1 MVGRIAVACMIFLT
15 GCTGAEEMDP
25 SPTAE
30 APVPLDGRLTEA
42 GAGDGDVDVAAP
54 TGPDPDA
61 TSAPTPTGLTGGAG
75 VGPVGPEATTP
86 PGSHPPTLSDTC
98 PRADHPGITDTEILV
113 GVPRLSPTSEV
124 FSFLDANHHVHEYIE
139 AAIAAVNDEGGL
151 ACRELVPVWHEL
163 EEHPF
168 APSEEQAACAA
179 WTQDHHV
186 FAAVPIVDGPAQVLH
201 GCLDA
206 AGVLIVDVVGA
217 TPRDRQG
224 FAEVPH
230 LVTVNSPRHDRA
242 VREQVE
248 ALVHQGFLTSRSTIG
263 VVYYAHE
270 IHRRIVD
277 GILLPGLAAHGQS
290 AQTRAISTPRSMADM
305 PDRDREIANVA
316 LRFQLAGVDRV
327 LFVGGDGL
335 AAAFMIAAER
345 HQYRPRYGLTTMYL
359 PVVTLDEVP
368 RRQLAGARAIGWLP
382 DVDGWPVP
390 PTDTWPARSAC
401 LAFFEGEGFDL
412 HQPSDRQVALAT
424 CEAVGF
430 ILAAIAAVQGP
441 VSADAMLD
449 SILAL
454 GDSYASPTVGR
465 TRFGPDRRDGAE
477 HYRDVAWENDCPC
490 FEYTSQTRALR

>member
-1 MVGRIAVACMIFLT
+1 MAGRIAVVSTLLLAA
-15 GCTGAEEMDP
+15 CTGTEEADP
-25 SPTAE
+25 PAVADASG
-30 APVPLDGRLTEA
+30 PVDGETTGG
-42 GAGDGDVDVAAP
+42 GAIVDVPAPTTPGADAPAARSTAAP
-54 TGPDPDA
+54 TPA
-61 TSAPTPTGLTGGAG
+61 AG
-75 VGPVGPEATTP
+75 VVTPGESGSTRRGTDVATT
-86 PGSHPPTLSDTC
+86 GDDC
-98 PRADHPGITDTEILV
+98 PAADHPGITDTEVLV
-113 GVPRLSPTSEV
+113 GVPRLSQTSEV
-124 FSFLDANHHVHEYIE
+124 FEPLDNTQPVHEYFE
-139 AAIAAVNDEGGL
+139 VAIAAVNADGGV
-151 ACRELVPVWHEL
+151 ACRQLVPVWHEL

-186 FAAVPIVDGPAQVLH
+186 LAAVPVVDGPAQVLH

-206 AGVLIVDVVGA
+206 AGVLIVDVLGV
-217 TPRDRQG
+217 TVRDPQG

-248 ALVHQGFLTSRSTIG
+248 ALVRQGFLTSQDTIG
-263 VVYYAHE
+263 VVHYDHE
-270 IHRRIVD
+270 VDRRIVD
-277 GILLPGLAAHGQS
+277 GVLLPGLAAHGLS
-290 AQTRAISTPRSMADM
+290 AQTRAVGTPRSMADR
-305 PDRDREIANVA
+305 PDRDREAASVA

-335 AAAFMIAAER
+335 AAAFMMAAER
-345 HQYRPRYGLTTMYL
+345 HQYRPWYGLTTMYL

-368 RRQLAGARAIGWLP
+368 RRQFVGARAIGWLP
-382 DVDGWPVP
+382 DADGWPVP

-401 LAFFEGEGFDL
+401 LTFFEGEGFDL

-430 ILAAIAAVQGP
+430 IRAAIAAVQGP

-449 SILAL
+449 GVLAL

-477 HYRDVAWENDCPC
+477 HYRDVAWDRDCPC
-490 FEYTSQTRALR
+490 FEYTSRTRPLP